1 MVLTGDLAHFSIV
14 DLVQLLHSV
23 RKTGTLTVTG
33 RSGKVSISFD
43 NGMIIGAQRHSRGK
57 LIGAILIET
66 GVIDEATLKKALQIQ
81 QQAGADRK
89 PLISTMLEHG
99 LADRQAAY
107 RCLEMLIEQS
117 IVEVLTWRSGNFGF
131 VADQIEI
138 SDDFRYL
145 PERLGIDF
153 ILSSEHVLLDALRV
167 FDEKMRDGLLQME
180 ELHQEQ
186 TNLDNVEPNLLPD
199 DVVLLDPDQV
209 WHSIPEQAGSE
220 PESVESKNSPD
231 MVLEIL
237 KKISTLPEAARILLE
252 AVAVLMPRALTLV
265 VWKTHLVAERGIGI
279 NQPGSSGMGPVL
291 GFRIPINQGLLFS
304 SVIGNGGLFYGKSND
319 ADLIQHLHTAIGS
332 PATSDLLLLPV
343 RLDKQVVALIYG
355 DFGNQQTVDLNLNQ
369 LEEYADQAS
378 RSLMDAVLQR
388 RSIKS

>member
-1 MVLTGDLAHFSIV
+1 MVLAGDLAHFSIV
-14 DLVQLLHSV
+14 DLIQLLHSV

-43 NGMIIGAQRHSRGK
+43 NGTIVGAQRHSRGK

-81 QQAGADRK
+81 QQAGVDRK

-99 LADRQAAY
+99 LADKQAAY
-107 RCLEMLIEQS
+107 RGLELLIEQS
-117 IVEVLTWRSGNFGF
+117 IVEVLTWSSGNFSF

-138 SDDFRYL
+138 SDDFCYL
-145 PERLGIDF
+145 PEQLGIDF
-153 ILSSEHVLLDALRV
+153 VLSSERILLDALRV

-180 ELHQEQ
+180 EQHQGQ
-186 TNLDNVEPNLLPD
+186 TDLSSVKHNALPD
-199 DVVLLDPDQV
+199 NLVLLDPDQI
-209 WHSIPEQAGSE
+209 WCSIPEPIGSVSGSAERQAG
-220 PESVESKNSPD
+220 PD
-231 MVLEIL
+231 KTLEALL
-237 KKISTLPEAARILLE
+237 KINTLPEAARTLLE
-252 AVAVLMPRALTLV
+252 AVAALMPRALTLV
-265 VWKTHLVAERGIGI
+265 VWQTHLVAERGIGI
-279 NQPGSSGMGPVL
+279 SQPRSAGMGPVL

-304 SVIGNGGLFYGKSND
+304 SVIGSGGLFYGKSND
-319 ADLIQHLHTAIGS
+319 IDLIQHLHAAIGS

-355 DFGNQQTVDLNLNQ
+355 DFGDQQAVDLNLDL

-378 RSLMDAVLQR
+378 RSLIDAVLRR
-388 RSIKS
+388 RSNS